1 VSALRSSTSRGRT
14 RLARITLLALTLAVV
29 AALGLFASACGGS
42 SSEGVAQVETSET
55 TTEGSTSTPDSASGS
70 GDAAAY
76 SACMRSNGLH
86 EFPDPDSNGRI
97 RLKGGPGTDLDP
109 ESARFKAAAKACE
122 ELAPPEDDALSPA
135 EQAEAR
141 EELLAFSSCMR
152 ENGLPDFP
160 DPTSNAEGGISI
172 TGGDFDPDSPQF
184 KAAEMA
190 CEHLLSG
197 AETDSGTSGSGGTP

>member
-55 TTEGSTSTPDSASGS
+55 TTEGSTSTPDSGS

-197 AETDSGTSGSGGTP
+197 AETDSGTSSSGGTQ